1 MNRRRTVGK
10 PVVVRRAGLRLAAM
24 ARLGL
29 SVAGVVL
36 VTGGIGWG
44 LVSGWRWLHHAD
56 RFALHD
62 VRVTGTKRSTPE
74 ELVARGGLVIGTNLF
89 ELDLAAAARAM
100 EETPWV
106 RHVRIAR
113 ELPNVVHVAVQ
124 EHDVLALALAGGL
137 YAVSPDG
144 VVFKRAEASERLDL
158 PVLTGF
164 TREELEQG
172 REQASL
178 RLALAILKTYADH
191 RMHDRA
197 ALSELHLDR
206 SSGEPAWTAYL
217 GDEPVAVT
225 LGVVASGAPDGVLGD
240 VLGRL
245 VRVWDEIERRGAR
258 ARSIDLGNRQR
269 PEWIAAR
276 LE

>member
-1 MNRRRTVGK
+1 MNRRRDKGR
-10 PVVVRRAGLRLAAM
+10 PVVIRRGKQRLAA
-24 ARLGL
+24 AGRVVL
-29 SVAGVVL
+29 SLIGVGL
-36 VTGGIGWG
+36 VTGCMGWG
-44 LVSGWRWLHHAD
+44 LVSGWRWLHHSD
-56 RFALHD
+56 RFALSD
-62 VRVTGTKRSTPE
+62 VRITGNERTSRDD
-74 ELVARGGLVIGTNLF
+74 LIARGGLAFGSNVVG
-89 ELDLAAAARAM
+89 LDLSASARAI
-100 EETPWV
+100 EELPWV

-113 ELPNVVHVAVQ
+113 ELPNIVHVAVQ
-124 EHDVLALALAGGL
+124 EHDAAALALAGGL

-144 VVFKRAEASERLDL
+144 IVFKRAEASERLDK

-164 TREELEQG
+164 SRDELEQG
-172 REQASL
+172 GSQGSL
-178 RLALAILKTYADH
+178 RLALAILDLYSKH

-206 SSGEPAWTAYL
+206 SSGEPAWTVYL
-217 GDEPVAVT
+217 GDEPVEVK
-225 LGVVASGAPDGVLGD
+225 LGVVASADPSGVLPD

-245 VRVWDEIERRGAR
+245 TRVWDEIERRGAR